1 MKRWLSTRC
10 DEQVFQLASLQNRER
25 YLMELTP
32 TQRLE
37 LSEKIAKG
45 VEYEIK
51 DYDPADKRLIVA
63 FLDGWFQS
71 YMKRGE

>member
-1 MKRWLSTRC
+1 
-10 DEQVFQLASLQNRER
+10 
-25 YLMELTP
+25 MELTP

-71 YMKRGE
+71 YTRQSRNC